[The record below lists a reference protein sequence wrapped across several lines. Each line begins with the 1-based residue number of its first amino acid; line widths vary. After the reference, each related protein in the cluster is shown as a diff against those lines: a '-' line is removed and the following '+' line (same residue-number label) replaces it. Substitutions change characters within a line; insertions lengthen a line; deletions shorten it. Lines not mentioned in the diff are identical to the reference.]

1 MKRFLSLILCLFLAL
16 CLLSETALAAD
27 SSRSYEFVLTADGS
41 DEMSPTPGQVITVT
55 LALNRTDSDQP
66 ADMYAAQAEL
76 YYDDAFYELV
86 EGSITTYTGVE
97 WTHMTRRTGGGVIY
111 LNFLSLTGGEKWDSK
126 VQMGSF
132 QLRVIAENGA
142 SKITSQ
148 NCLVSL
154 PDGSGQYSSVSNDVQ
169 TVVSTDCTVTFEC
182 GGGSEVPD
190 QIVQYGEK
198 IIEPEEPVREDY
210 TFSGWYADLDKTDL
224 WDFTSD
230 TVQGNMTLYAGWL
243 SEGSPSASAVQN
255 TVENTTS
262 NNASNQDDSGSL
274 KWLILP
280 GILLG
285 LLLILFF
292 IRGKKKVTFDSCGG
306 TAVEPIYVKRNS
318 LMNQPMPPTKADA
331 TFVGWYTEAQ
341 SGTAWD
347 FDQNRV
353 NNNMTLYARWQ

>member
-1 MKRFLSLILCLFLAL
+1 MKRIFSLMLCLFLCLCLAL
-16 CLLSETALAAD
+16 CLLPETALAVD
-27 SSRSYEFVLTADGS
+27 KSRSYEFVLTADGS
-41 DEMSPTPGQVITVT
+41 DEMSPTPGQVITVA

-97 WTHMTRRTGGGVIY
+97 WTHMKRRTGGGVVY

-154 PDGSGQYSSVSNDVQ
+154 PDGSGQFHSVSNDVQ

-210 TFSGWYADLDKTDL
+210 TFNGWYADLDKTDL
-224 WDFTSD
+224 WDFASD

-243 SEGSPSASAVQN
+243 GEGSPVSSVANNESN
-255 TVENTTS
+255 T
-262 NNASNQDDSGSL
+262 ASNQDDSGSF

-285 LLLILFF
+285 LLLILPVVLS
-292 IRGKKKVTFDSCGG
+292 KKKVTFDSCGG
-306 TAVEPIYVKRNS
+306 TPIEPIYVRRNS
-318 LMNQPMPPTKADA
+318 LLNQPMTPTKADA

-353 NNNMTLYARWQ
+353 NNNITLYARWQ